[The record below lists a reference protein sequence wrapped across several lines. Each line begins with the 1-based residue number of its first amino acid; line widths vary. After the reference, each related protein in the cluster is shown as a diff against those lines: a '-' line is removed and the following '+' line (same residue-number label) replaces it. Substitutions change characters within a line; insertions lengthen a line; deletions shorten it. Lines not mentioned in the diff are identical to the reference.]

1 MGYSLVN
8 ILGGL
13 LIVTSTMVVV
23 SKTIPSAIKWYAI
36 QSVVL
41 VGVLLTLGL
50 TTGATE
56 LLMWA
61 ASAFVTKV
69 ILVPFILNRA
79 YKKMGSPADST
90 LTSSIKPAWTII
102 LTGLEVAI
110 CFAVVTRL
118 SLPTAEVA
126 TPALAISFAHFFVGL
141 TCIISQRNILKQIFG
156 YCLMENGSHVTV
168 ALLACPLVFSLIMA
182 ALPKTTSY
190 SVFAGLN
197 TISVAATLVLSV
209 VTAGTML
216 SSGQNIDALGLWL
229 HLDSLSSIFVLLV
242 GVIGFITGVYS
253 ISYIKIDIE
262 EKTMP
267 AERTKQYYALFSLF
281 VFTMLLAC
289 LSNNIIL
296 TWAAVEATTLS
307 TVFLV
312 GIYKNKQALEAS
324 WKYAMVCTAG
334 VAFGLFGT
342 LLIYA
347 NAADIMPNAHEAA
360 FLTSIMPYADQ
371 FDPMLVRLAFAFIVI
386 GFGTKAGL
394 FPMHTWLPDAHSQA
408 PSPVSALLSGVLLK
422 CAMLVIIRFYSLSII
437 TVGDIYPRTL
447 LLILGTLSILVAA
460 LCIFKQD
467 DIKRRF
473 AYSSVDN
480 VGVVALC
487 LGIGGPLGIAACLLH
502 CIFHGFT
509 KALAFCMAGN
519 IQHIYHTRDLNKI
532 KGVVE
537 IAPVTAAL
545 TIIALLALAAF
556 PPFALFISEFLTFVA
571 GVQSGPIWVVVL
583 VAIGLTGVYFA
594 LTGIALKSI
603 FGKAPEGMKRHE
615 VPALMIIPEIALAIV
630 VMWSGIATPVAIT
643 SGVEDATSV
652 VLNQSVEELH
662 EAPLYRM
669 VFSSQTKTSEVN

>member
-1 MGYSLVN
+1 MD
-8 ILGGL
+8 
-13 LIVTSTMVVV
+13 V
-23 SKTIPSAIKWYAI
+23 SM
-36 QSVVL
+36 L
-41 VGVLLTLGL
+41 
-50 TTGATE
+50 
-56 LLMWA
+56 
-61 ASAFVTKV
+61 
-69 ILVPFILNRA
+69 
-79 YKKMGSPADST
+79 
-90 LTSSIKPAWTII
+90 
-102 LTGLEVAI
+102 
-110 CFAVVTRL
+110 
-118 SLPTAEVA
+118 
-126 TPALAISFAHFFVGL
+126 
-141 TCIISQRNILKQIFG
+141 
-156 YCLMENGSHVTV
+156 TV

-190 SVFAGLN
+190 NVFAGLN

-242 GVIGFITGVYS
+242 GIIGFITGVYS

-422 CAMLVIIRFYSLSII
+422 CAMLVIIRFYS
-437 TVGDIYPRTL
+437 
-447 LLILGTLSILVAA
+447 
-460 LCIFKQD
+460 
-467 DIKRRF
+467 
-473 AYSSVDN
+473 
-480 VGVVALC
+480 
-487 LGIGGPLGIAACLLH
+487 CLLY
-502 CIFHGFT
+502 T
-509 KALAFCMAGN
+509 SPSPRD
-519 IQHIYHTRDLNKI
+519 TR
-532 KGVVE
+532 
-537 IAPVTAAL
+537 
-545 TIIALLALAAF
+545 
-556 PPFALFISEFLTFVA
+556 
-571 GVQSGPIWVVVL
+571 
-583 VAIGLTGVYFA
+583 
-594 LTGIALKSI
+594 
-603 FGKAPEGMKRHE
+603 
-615 VPALMIIPEIALAIV
+615 
-630 VMWSGIATPVAIT
+630 
-643 SGVEDATSV
+643 
-652 VLNQSVEELH
+652 
-662 EAPLYRM
+662 
-669 VFSSQTKTSEVN
+669 

>member
-1 MGYSLVN
+1 MKQQLDMKRL
-8 ILGGL
+8 ILL
-13 LIVTSTMVVV
+13 NLPYVFAFYFVDKV
-23 SKTIPSAIKWYAI
+23 
-36 QSVVL
+36 
-41 VGVLLTLGL
+41 
-50 TTGATE
+50 
-56 LLMWA
+56 A
-61 ASAFVTKV
+61 AVFRLAPGSAFVEK
-69 ILVPFILNRA
+69 
-79 YKKMGSPADST
+79 
-90 LTSSIKPAWTII
+90 
-102 LTGLEVAI
+102 LTGG
-110 CFAVVTRL
+110 FANFGTAFANP
-118 SLPTAEVA
+118 LP
-126 TPALAISFAHFFVGL
+126 SFHP
-141 TCIISQRNILKQIFG
+141 
-156 YCLMENGSHVTV
+156 M
-168 ALLACPLVFSLIMA
+168 
-182 ALPKTTSY
+182 
-190 SVFAGLN
+190 
-197 TISVAATLVLSV
+197 
-209 VTAGTML
+209 
-216 SSGQNIDALGLWL
+216 D
-229 HLDSLSSIFVLLV
+229 LLV
-242 GVIGFITGVYS
+242 GVAAGLLLKLAV
-253 ISYIKIDIE
+253 YIKGKNRKKFRQGEEYGSARWGRPEDIKPYVDDE
-262 EKTMP
+262 
-267 AERTKQYYALFSLF
+267 F
-281 VFTMLLAC
+281 
-289 LSNNIIL
+289 SNNIIL

-437 TVGDIYPRTL
+437 TVGDTYPRTL

-630 VMWSGIATPVAIT
+630 VMWFGIATPVAIT

>member
-1 MGYSLVN
+1 ML
-8 ILGGL
+8 IL
-13 LIVTSTMVVV
+13 LIALPLLTGLAAALPFPSRRGRLTFLLTMQVIETALVVWTLV
-23 SKTIPSAIKWYAI
+23 SGRSYATNIWHLTESLTIAMKLDGVAAVFSALTAVAW
-36 QSVVL
+36 
-41 VGVLLTLGL
+41 LLTLIYSVEYMSHSQNEARFYVFLFLSEGMLLGTALSADFVSMYVFYEL
-50 TTGATE
+50 TSLCSMPLVLHELTHDAVTGAMKY
-56 LLMWA
+56 LYY
-61 ASAFVTKV
+61 SIGGAFFVLFGIVVLYT
-69 ILVPFILNRA
+69 NT
-79 YKKMGSPADST
+79 ST
-90 LTSSIKPAWTII
+90 LDFAPGGTLIAGQH
-102 LTGLEVAI
+102 TGLELL
-110 CFAVVTRL
+110 AV
-118 SLPTAEVA
+118 
-126 TPALAISFAHFFVGL
+126 FFV
-141 TCIISQRNILKQIFG
+141 
-156 YCLMENGSHVTV
+156 
-168 ALLACPLVFSLIMA
+168 
-182 ALPKTTSY
+182 
-190 SVFAGLN
+190 
-197 TISVAATLVLSV
+197 VL
-209 VTAGTML
+209 
-216 SSGQNIDALGLWL
+216 
-229 HLDSLSSIFVLLV
+229 
-242 GVIGFITGVYS
+242 
-253 ISYIKIDIE
+253 
-262 EKTMP
+262 
-267 AERTKQYYALFSLF
+267 
-281 VFTMLLAC
+281 
-289 LSNNIIL
+289 
-296 TWAAVEATTLS
+296 
-307 TVFLV
+307 
-312 GIYKNKQALEAS
+312 
-324 WKYAMVCTAG
+324 
-334 VAFGLFGT
+334 
-342 LLIYA
+342 
-347 NAADIMPNAHEAA
+347 
-360 FLTSIMPYADQ
+360 
-371 FDPMLVRLAFAFIVI
+371 

-437 TVGDIYPRTL
+437 TVGDTYPRTL

-545 TIIALLALAAF
+545 TIIALLALPAS

-630 VMWSGIATPVAIT
+630 VMWFGIATPVAIT

>member
-1 MGYSLVN
+1 MD
-8 ILGGL
+8 
-13 LIVTSTMVVV
+13 V
-23 SKTIPSAIKWYAI
+23 SM
-36 QSVVL
+36 L
-41 VGVLLTLGL
+41 
-50 TTGATE
+50 
-56 LLMWA
+56 
-61 ASAFVTKV
+61 
-69 ILVPFILNRA
+69 
-79 YKKMGSPADST
+79 
-90 LTSSIKPAWTII
+90 
-102 LTGLEVAI
+102 
-110 CFAVVTRL
+110 
-118 SLPTAEVA
+118 
-126 TPALAISFAHFFVGL
+126 
-141 TCIISQRNILKQIFG
+141 
-156 YCLMENGSHVTV
+156 TV

-242 GVIGFITGVYS
+242 GIIGFITGVYS

-437 TVGDIYPRTL
+437 TVGDT
-447 LLILGTLSILVAA
+447 
-460 LCIFKQD
+460 
-467 DIKRRF
+467 
-473 AYSSVDN
+473 SVDN

-571 GVQSGPIWVVVL
+571 GIQSGPIWVVVL

-630 VMWSGIATPVAIT
+630 VMWFGIATPVAIT

>member
-1 MGYSLVN
+1 MD
-8 ILGGL
+8 
-13 LIVTSTMVVV
+13 V
-23 SKTIPSAIKWYAI
+23 SM
-36 QSVVL
+36 L
-41 VGVLLTLGL
+41 
-50 TTGATE
+50 
-56 LLMWA
+56 
-61 ASAFVTKV
+61 
-69 ILVPFILNRA
+69 
-79 YKKMGSPADST
+79 
-90 LTSSIKPAWTII
+90 
-102 LTGLEVAI
+102 
-110 CFAVVTRL
+110 
-118 SLPTAEVA
+118 
-126 TPALAISFAHFFVGL
+126 
-141 TCIISQRNILKQIFG
+141 
-156 YCLMENGSHVTV
+156 TV
-168 ALLACPLVFSLIMA
+168 ALLACPLVFSLVMA
-182 ALPKTTSY
+182 ALPKMTSY
-190 SVFAGLN
+190 NVFAGLN

-242 GVIGFITGVYS
+242 GIIGFITGVYS

-267 AERTKQYYALFSLF
+267 AERAKQYYALFSLF

-437 TVGDIYPRTL
+437 TVGDTYPRTL

-509 KALAFCMAGN
+509 KTLAFCVSGN
-519 IQHIYHTRDLNKI
+519 IQHAFGTRSLAKI
-532 KGVVE
+532 QGVVE
-537 IAPVTAAL
+537 VAPATAAL
-545 TIIALLALAAF
+545 AVLALLGLGAF
-556 PPFALFISEFLTFVA
+556 PPFGMFISEFLTFVA
-571 GVQSGPIWVVVL
+571 GVTAGPMWLVVVVAL
-583 VAIGLTGVYFA
+583 GLTVAISA
-594 LTGIALKSI
+594 LTRIALKSV
-603 FGKAPEGMKRHE
+603 FGHAPQGMGKHE
-615 VPALMIIPEIALAIV
+615 APALMLIPEIILA
-630 VMWSGIATPVAIT
+630 VMILWFGIATPLPLVH
-643 SGVEDATSV
+643 GVETATGI
-652 VLNQSVEELH
+652 VLEQSTEELH
-662 EAPLYRM
+662 ATPMYRA
-669 VFSSQTKTSEVN
+669 VFGTETAQSEVE

>member
-1 MGYSLVN
+1 ML
-8 ILGGL
+8 
-13 LIVTSTMVVV
+13 
-23 SKTIPSAIKWYAI
+23 
-36 QSVVL
+36 
-41 VGVLLTLGL
+41 
-50 TTGATE
+50 
-56 LLMWA
+56 
-61 ASAFVTKV
+61 
-69 ILVPFILNRA
+69 
-79 YKKMGSPADST
+79 
-90 LTSSIKPAWTII
+90 
-102 LTGLEVAI
+102 
-110 CFAVVTRL
+110 
-118 SLPTAEVA
+118 
-126 TPALAISFAHFFVGL
+126 
-141 TCIISQRNILKQIFG
+141 
-156 YCLMENGSHVTV
+156 TV

-242 GVIGFITGVYS
+242 GIIGFITGVYS

-347 NAADIMPNAHEAA
+347 NAADIMP
-360 FLTSIMPYADQ
+360 
-371 FDPMLVRLAFAFIVI
+371 
-386 GFGTKAGL
+386 
-394 FPMHTWLPDAHSQA
+394 DAHSQA

-437 TVGDIYPRTL
+437 TVGDTYPRTL

-630 VMWSGIATPVAIT
+630 VMWFGIATQVAIT

>member
-1 MGYSLVN
+1 MD
-8 ILGGL
+8 
-13 LIVTSTMVVV
+13 V
-23 SKTIPSAIKWYAI
+23 SM
-36 QSVVL
+36 L
-41 VGVLLTLGL
+41 
-50 TTGATE
+50 
-56 LLMWA
+56 
-61 ASAFVTKV
+61 
-69 ILVPFILNRA
+69 
-79 YKKMGSPADST
+79 
-90 LTSSIKPAWTII
+90 
-102 LTGLEVAI
+102 
-110 CFAVVTRL
+110 
-118 SLPTAEVA
+118 
-126 TPALAISFAHFFVGL
+126 
-141 TCIISQRNILKQIFG
+141 
-156 YCLMENGSHVTV
+156 TV

-242 GVIGFITGVYS
+242 GIIGFITGVYS

-334 VAFGLFGT
+334 VAFGLF
-342 LLIYA
+342 
-347 NAADIMPNAHEAA
+347 
-360 FLTSIMPYADQ
+360 
-371 FDPMLVRLAFAFIVI
+371 
-386 GFGTKAGL
+386 
-394 FPMHTWLPDAHSQA
+394 
-408 PSPVSALLSGVLLK
+408 
-422 CAMLVIIRFYSLSII
+422 
-437 TVGDIYPRTL
+437 
-447 LLILGTLSILVAA
+447 GTLSILVAA

-630 VMWSGIATPVAIT
+630 VMWFGIATPVAIT

>member
-1 MGYSLVN
+1 MD
-8 ILGGL
+8 
-13 LIVTSTMVVV
+13 V
-23 SKTIPSAIKWYAI
+23 SM
-36 QSVVL
+36 L
-41 VGVLLTLGL
+41 
-50 TTGATE
+50 
-56 LLMWA
+56 
-61 ASAFVTKV
+61 
-69 ILVPFILNRA
+69 
-79 YKKMGSPADST
+79 
-90 LTSSIKPAWTII
+90 
-102 LTGLEVAI
+102 
-110 CFAVVTRL
+110 
-118 SLPTAEVA
+118 
-126 TPALAISFAHFFVGL
+126 
-141 TCIISQRNILKQIFG
+141 
-156 YCLMENGSHVTV
+156 TV

-190 SVFAGLN
+190 NVFAGLN

-242 GVIGFITGVYS
+242 GIIGFITGVYS

-437 TVGDIYPRTL
+437 TVGDTYPRTL

-537 IAPVTAAL
+537 IAPLHGSAHHHRPARARRLPAVRPVHLRVPHLRGRRPVRSHLGGRARGHW
-545 TIIALLALAAF
+545 
-556 PPFALFISEFLTFVA
+556 PHRR
-571 GVQSGPIWVVVL
+571 VL
-583 VAIGLTGVYFA
+583 CPY
-594 LTGIALKSI
+594 
-603 FGKAPEGMKRHE
+603 RHRAQ
-615 VPALMIIPEIALAIV
+615 VHLRQGAR
-630 VMWSGIATPVAIT
+630 G
-643 SGVEDATSV
+643 
-652 VLNQSVEELH
+652 H
-662 EAPLYRM
+662 EAPRGARPHDHPRDRPRDRGHVVRYRHPGRHHERRRGCN
-669 VFSSQTKTSEVN
+669 VRRFEPERRRAPRGSSLPHGVQFPDQDKRGELAPWQNLKRRTTLVVAKATSRPCAPQCRALSRRLSGSARTS